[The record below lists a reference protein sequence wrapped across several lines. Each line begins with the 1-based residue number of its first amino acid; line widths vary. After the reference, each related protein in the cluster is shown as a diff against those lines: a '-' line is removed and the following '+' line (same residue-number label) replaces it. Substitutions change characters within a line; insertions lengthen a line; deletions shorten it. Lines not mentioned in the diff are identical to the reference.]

1 MRLSLRVRK
10 LYANVAAFKGKNK
23 AERHKIRR
31 KILGGT
37 RDDDTVVTHHTDVE
51 IFKLTQD
58 RTFPLELTTAKKIIV
73 MVVPEHNAM
82 SGGIYSFFSIVEQ
95 MRRLRREH
103 GYHIITVTRPNSIG
117 ETYFRNTNF
126 RNSEN
131 VYRFSQI
138 PLCLAAE
145 EIYLQV
151 PEYAVASFYEDLS
164 EDEKFYLSGR
174 RVKVNILNQNVQLMP
189 ERDQFRSIYSL
200 TSDVTQS
207 VAHHAYFSQAYANRY
222 QLPTLLLPAYTDLSQ
237 YPSCGFGQKDKLI
250 IYSLDEARHKAA
262 CLEQIKVN
270 FPDFEL
276 IEIKG
281 IPFDK
286 FMELATRCTFS
297 ITFGEGFDGYLA
309 QPIIQGGIGFAVYND
324 DFFPSRH
331 FLDYKSIFSSP
342 DEMVS
347 QICEVMKELLA
358 DPAAYTALNAAFAA
372 EYDRLYS
379 VNDYVARIRKLT
391 LGQFELFPEGWKS

>member
-1 MRLSLRVRK
+1 
-10 LYANVAAFKGKNK
+10 
-23 AERHKIRR
+23 
-31 KILGGT
+31 
-37 RDDDTVVTHHTDVE
+37 
-51 IFKLTQD
+51 
-58 RTFPLELTTAKKIIV
+58 
-73 MVVPEHNAM
+73 M

-103 GYHIITVTRPNSIG
+103 GYDIITMTRPNPFE

-131 VYRFSQI
+131 VYRFSQLQ
-138 PLCLAAE
+138 LCLAAE
-145 EIYLQV
+145 EIYIQV
-151 PEYAVASFYEDLS
+151 PEYAAATFCEDIS
-164 EDEKFYLSGR
+164 GAVRAYLSR
-174 RVKVNILNQNVQLMP
+174 RKVKINILNQNVQLMP
-189 ERDQFRSIYSL
+189 ERDEFKSIYKL

-207 VAHHAYFSQAYANRY
+207 VAHHAYFSQAYADRY
-222 QLPTLLLPAYTDLSQ
+222 RLPTLLLPAYTDLSQ
-237 YPSCGFGQKDKLI
+237 YPSCGFAQKEKLI
-250 IYSLDEARHKAA
+250 IYSLDEAKHKSA
-262 CLEQIKVN
+262 CLQKIRVA

-286 FMELATRCTFS
+286 FMDLATRCTFS

-324 DFFPSRH
+324 EFFPSRH
-331 FLDYKSIFSSP
+331 FLEYKNIFSSA

-347 QICEVMKELLA
+347 RICEVMRELLA
-358 DPAAYTALNAAFAA
+358 DPEAYTALNASFAA

-379 VNDYVARIRKLT
+379 VNEYVTQIRKLT
-391 LGQFELFPEGWKS
+391 LGQFEIFPEGLKP